1 MIIIFENHYFV
12 QKMLWRRC
20 MYIYYIVQSEL
31 KTNGQLFCD
40 YNAKSKYDYRKNKAP
55 TVLSVRAK
63 SQEIRK
69 LTFKI

>member
-1 MIIIFENHYFV
+1 MASNFV
-12 QKMLWRRC
+12 TT
-20 MYIYYIVQSEL
+20 I
-31 KTNGQLFCD
+31 
-40 YNAKSKYDYRKNKAP
+40 NAKSKYDYRKNKAP